1 MTEPGFP
8 PLTDSEEEVETEAI
22 RVRLEHDFTPAV
34 PVALIDLVW
43 EEEQERL
50 ADAAIRRFLPLLAE
64 RAARDRLRGLS
75 GTAHR

>member
-8 PLTDSEEEVETEAI
+8 VLTGPDEEVEREAI
-22 RVRLEHDFTPAV
+22 RVKLEQDFTPSV
-34 PVALIDLVW
+34 PVPLIDLVW

-50 ADAAIRRFLPLLAE
+50 ADAPVRRYLPLLAE

-75 GTAHR
+75 GASRH

>member
-1 MTEPGFP
+1 MTDSGFP
-8 PLTDSEEEVETEAI
+8 VLADPEEEVEMETI

-34 PVALIDLVW
+34 PVPLIDLVW

-50 ADAAIRRFLPLLAE
+50 ADASVRRFLPLLAE

-75 GTAHR
+75 GAPRH